1 MISVLLA
8 EDMHMIR
15 AALSALLRLEPDID
29 VVAEVTRGD
38 EIVPAA
44 LRSRPDVAVLDIDLP
59 GVDGITASV
68 ELREKLPGCRV
79 LVLTAMGQPGQ
90 VRRAL
95 NSGIEAFLV
104 KDAPGDRLADAIRR
118 TAQGLRVLDPELVAA
133 AVEYGASP
141 LTLREA
147 TVLREAARGAPAE
160 EIARRLHLSPGTVR
174 NYLTGAITKT
184 GARNTIDAI
193 RIAQDAG
200 WISVPH
206 REQHRPGTIGPK
218 PGVTSGLIRPEP
230 SDVGDA
236 QPGVGLVAAVDGDEV
251 GGQPLDLVGV
261 AKAPAVHAAHAGDPA
276 GQRLNRVG
284 GLAVVAQDEHVQ
296 IDLGDLRVQQ
306 QDGRDMVEGGD
317 HAAAGQDLGGLLGG
331 AALLDLEREGA
342 LLVEAERVD
351 AVDDDLSGQLGPQG
365 LQGGLCVPPTGS
377 PRSPRRPPR
386 PRSSCPRRAPARRC
400 SPPPPAPAPHSAS
413 RSARCVPRG
422 RTAGPGP
429 CPDRRYR
436 PGSRSRFRSRPEY
449 QCSLVAPRLF

>member
-15 AALSALLRLEPDID
+15 AALSALLRLEPDIE

-118 TAQGLRVLDPELVAA
+118 TARGLRVLDPELVAA

-147 TVLREAARGAPAE
+147 TVLKEAARGAPAE
-160 EIARRLHLSPGTVR
+160 EISRRLHLSTGTVR

-184 GARNTIDAI
+184 GARNKIDAI

-200 WISVPH
+200 WI
-206 REQHRPGTIGPK
+206 
-218 PGVTSGLIRPEP
+218 
-230 SDVGDA
+230 
-236 QPGVGLVAAVDGDEV
+236 
-251 GGQPLDLVGV
+251 
-261 AKAPAVHAAHAGDPA
+261 
-276 GQRLNRVG
+276 
-284 GLAVVAQDEHVQ
+284 
-296 IDLGDLRVQQ
+296 
-306 QDGRDMVEGGD
+306 
-317 HAAAGQDLGGLLGG
+317 
-331 AALLDLEREGA
+331 
-342 LLVEAERVD
+342 
-351 AVDDDLSGQLGPQG
+351 
-365 LQGGLCVPPTGS
+365 
-377 PRSPRRPPR
+377 
-386 PRSSCPRRAPARRC
+386 
-400 SPPPPAPAPHSAS
+400 
-413 RSARCVPRG
+413 
-422 RTAGPGP
+422 
-429 CPDRRYR
+429 
-436 PGSRSRFRSRPEY
+436 
-449 QCSLVAPRLF
+449 